1 MSRAEHRERADGA
14 EPLTTREVAERLA
27 HEGGVDRTYAR
38 RQVRRKEDDLCDMR
52 HASPVRWRIVI
63 LGLLLVVCL
72 TASRDGKVRAQ
83 ELPRAPSVQSLEVV
97 QLGTTVR
104 AGPSTHA
111 ARRGTVRVGTF
122 LPVEARVRGEGCPN
136 GEWYRIGTEQYVCE
150 SLIRPSFEPPHGEA
164 VPHVPPGELL
174 ARRYA
179 FVAADGTWAYARPSD
194 YFLDEMVESLGR
206 GFGLAIQEESVVRG
220 VTFYRSLGGVWVPQ
234 EVLRFARGSTFEGV
248 VIEHGQLDIAWVR
261 QPAELRAWNGRRPGA
276 LLRRLGRR
284 DVVHIVENLGRGM
297 LRTTEGVVRERD
309 LIRATSAPPPAEI
322 TGNERWIDVD
332 RRGQTLVAYE
342 GATPIFATLVSTGR
356 HVRGHETPLGV
367 HRIWVKLA
375 EDTMDD
381 LDRTDQSSNYAIEAV
396 PWVQYF
402 SEGVGL
408 HAAFWHDDFGR
419 ARSHGCV
426 NLSPRDAARLFA
438 WTTPDLPVGWDA
450 IVTTEHRL
458 GTIVRVRE

>member
-1 MSRAEHRERADGA
+1 MGQDAQVSRAEHRERADGA

-27 HEGGVDRTYAR
+27 HESGVDRTYAR

-52 HASPVRWRIVI
+52 HASPVRWRVVI

-206 GFGLAIQEESVVRG
+206 GFGLAIQEDVSDSR
-220 VTFYRSLGGVWVPQ
+220 P
-234 EVLRFARGSTFEGV
+234 RGSQE
-248 VIEHGQLDIAWVR
+248 
-261 QPAELRAWNGRRPGA
+261 
-276 LLRRLGRR
+276 
-284 DVVHIVENLGRGM
+284 
-297 LRTTEGVVRERD
+297 
-309 LIRATSAPPPAEI
+309 
-322 TGNERWIDVD
+322 
-332 RRGQTLVAYE
+332 
-342 GATPIFATLVSTGR
+342 
-356 HVRGHETPLGV
+356 
-367 HRIWVKLA
+367 
-375 EDTMDD
+375 
-381 LDRTDQSSNYAIEAV
+381 QS
-396 PWVQYF
+396 
-402 SEGVGL
+402 
-408 HAAFWHDDFGR
+408 GR
-419 ARSHGCV
+419 AYSPV
-426 NLSPRDAARLFA
+426 ALSMFS
-438 WTTPDLPVGWDA
+438 G
-450 IVTTEHRL
+450 
-458 GTIVRVRE
+458 